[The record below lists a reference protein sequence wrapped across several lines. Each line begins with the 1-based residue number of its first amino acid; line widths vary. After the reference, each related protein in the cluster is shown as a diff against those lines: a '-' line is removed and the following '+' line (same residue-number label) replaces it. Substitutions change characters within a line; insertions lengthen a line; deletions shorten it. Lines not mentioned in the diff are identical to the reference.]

1 MSDSNSIK
9 ISSVRASDN
18 KLLVELQISEEISKF
33 FFKNNFEVTYDK
45 NIENIDESILSIP
58 AVCATVPIAWASG
71 TDLYAEKL
79 DETFLSSLPNIRK
92 VFEGFYPKFSS
103 SGNIHVKK
111 IIANKFNNTQTA
123 LLFSG
128 GLDSLVSWLDV

>member
-18 KLLVELQISEEISKF
+18 KLLVELEISEEISKF
-33 FFKNNFEVTYDK
+33 FFKNSFEVTYDK

-71 TDLYAEKL
+71 ADLYAEKL

-92 VFEGFYPKFSS
+92 FHQCF
-103 SGNIHVKK
+103 
-111 IIANKFNNTQTA
+111 
-123 LLFSG
+123 LR
-128 GLDSLVSWLDV
+128 